1 MKSKLLIILS
11 IIVLFMVG
19 YFLLNEFKKKQ
30 LVNEAQEKAE
40 EYVIENFED
49 VESVQITTDN
59 YHFDP
64 MCGLSVC
71 CCINEEDKLYFYATF
86 LIEKNKVGELRTIVK
101 AHDFPDSQDEEKED
115 EKIYLLLILLGW
127 LLVKNFCWKK

>member
-1 MKSKLLIILS
+1 MKRKLLIILS

-49 VESVQITTDN
+49 IERVQITTDN
-59 YHFDP
+59 YHFDTK
-64 MCGLSVC
+64 GSLSIGGR
-71 CCINEEDKLYFYATF
+71 INDEDKLYFYATF
-86 LIEKNKVGELRTIVK
+86 LIEKHKVGELR
-101 AHDFPDSQDEEKED
+101 
-115 EKIYLLLILLGW
+115 KIN
-127 LLVKNFCWKK
+127 KTHNCP

>member
-1 MKSKLLIILS
+1 MKRKLLIILS

-40 EYVIENFED
+40 KYVIENFED
-49 VESVQITTDN
+49 IESVQITTDN

-64 MCGLSVC
+64 MGGLSVGGR
-71 CCINEEDKLYFYATF
+71 INEEDKLYFYATF

-101 AHDFPDSQDEEKED
+101 AHDFPDRKDEEKED
-115 EKIYLLLILLGW
+115 E
-127 LLVKNFCWKK
+127 

>member
-1 MKSKLLIILS
+1 MKKKLFIIFL
-11 IIVLFMVG
+11 IIVLFIGG
-19 YFLLNEFKKKQ
+19 YFALNEFNKKR
-30 LVNEAQEKAE
+30 LVDEAREKAE

-64 MCGLSVC
+64 MGGLSVGGR
-71 CCINEEDKLYFYATF
+71 INEEDKLYFYATF

-101 AHDFPDSQDEEKED
+101 AHDFPDRQDEEKED
-115 EKIYLLLILLGW
+115 E
-127 LLVKNFCWKK
+127 